1 MLNAQLCE
9 LSIRFFFIFHCTHNK
24 HTLART
30 LTRSHLANQLKP
42 SFRLYSFSVYW
53 RSNDRTANR
62 SDECMAW
69 HTQTQHF
76 IGPLCVCVCV
86 YPHFDDHTSFRHNTK
101 WYESCEVNALK
112 MIAYAKWEE
121 KRRKQFHLTRFAFFK
136 LLRRS
141 TFYWSRIYSSCVAV
155 VAAVVVGSNVL
166 KMEVFATTRRQ
177 RPRPTPMITNMP
189 SNEKRKECQSPQSS
203 TLLYSWLNDL
213 PHEDIKRYLEWSVS
227 VDGCVGVV
235 VVVVEI
241 FCFIY
246 LLPRNDFQ
254 LNFGSFNRIQFN
266 NKSSC
271 GSHNQ
276 A

>member
-24 HTLART
+24 HTHIRT
-30 LTRSHLANQLKP
+30 HIDSLTFGKSTETFISTLFVQCILPNGKQKRRMHGM
-42 SFRLYSFSVYW
+42 
-53 RSNDRTANR
+53 TG
-62 SDECMAW
+62 
-69 HTQTQHF
+69 TQTQHF
-76 IGPLCVCVCV
+76 IGPLCVCLCV
-86 YPHFDDHTSFRHNTK
+86 STFWRSHIFSTQYKMIWVVRR
-101 WYESCEVNALK
+101 VNALK

-136 LLRRS
+136 LLQRL
-141 TFYWSRIYSSCVAV
+141 TFYWSRIYSLCVAV

-227 VDGCVGVV
+227 VDGCVVV

-271 GSHNQ
+271 GCHNQ